1 MSTAGPASERDDG
14 EELDDDDACVPVCV
28 ACVDR
33 VFGADE
39 WQQPM
44 ASGCDSVSSD
54 TGANDT
60 TVAGRCRSPLH
71 CDKSAAIC
79 GTSQWRSKTPCYR

>member
-39 WQQPM
+39 
-44 ASGCDSVSSD
+44 
-54 TGANDT
+54 
-60 TVAGRCRSPLH
+60 
-71 CDKSAAIC
+71 
-79 GTSQWRSKTPCYR
+79 